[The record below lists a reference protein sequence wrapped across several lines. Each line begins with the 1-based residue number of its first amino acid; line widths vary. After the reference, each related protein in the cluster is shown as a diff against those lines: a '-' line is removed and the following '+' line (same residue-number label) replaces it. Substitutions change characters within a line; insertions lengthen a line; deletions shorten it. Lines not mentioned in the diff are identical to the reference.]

1 MDAPSVSAIRAS
13 LAAADEDAL
22 SVLLEQYRGDSRA
35 GVLAAV
41 EAGRRRLARA
51 DAERRRLEALEAAE
65 RELVAQGIQLVAG
78 VDEVGRGALAGPV
91 TAAACVLPRGARLP
105 RLADSKQVA
114 PDVRIV
120 LDGEIR
126 ACALAVSVAH
136 VSANEIDRVGIA
148 GATAKAMRL
157 ALEGLGIPVDH
168 ALVDGLPV
176 DLGVESTAV
185 VAGDSTVRVIA
196 AASIVAKV
204 ARDTLMVALGDEHQG
219 WDLAVNKG
227 YGTPAH
233 LAVLAERGPS
243 PIHRLSFAPCGQAQ
257 LF

>member
-1 MDAPSVSAIRAS
+1 MDVPSVSTVRAL
-13 LAAADEDAL
+13 LAAAHEDAL
-22 SVLLEQYRGDSRA
+22 SVLVEQYSGDSRA
-35 GVLAAV
+35 GVIAAV
-41 EAGRRRLARA
+41 QASRRRLARA

-65 RELVAQGIQLVAG
+65 RELASRGLQFVAG

-91 TAAACVLPRGARLP
+91 TAAACVLPGGAHLP
-105 RLADSKQVA
+105 RLADSKRLA
-114 PDVRIV
+114 PDVRIA

-136 VSANEIDRVGIA
+136 VPADEIDHLGIA

-157 ALEGLGIPVDH
+157 ALGGLAVPIDH

-176 DLGVESTAV
+176 DLGVQSTAV
-185 VAGDSTVRVIA
+185 VAGDATVRVIA
-196 AASIVAKV
+196 AASILAKV
-204 ARDTLMVALGDEHQG
+204 ARDALMVGLGDEHPG
-219 WDLAVNKG
+219 WDLAINKG

-243 PIHRLSFAPCGQAQ
+243 PIHRLSFTPCGQAQ